1 MSDFKAVRSGL
12 DISKYLKEYLVMC
25 DPVKY
30 PLEDGAKIVRGLN
43 DILQGRSEHTV
54 AEMLAGIDAVCGRLG
69 IYNSEWLLFRRDIDD
84 FLHQKELLTQPYTS
98 KGVGHYTFKTHN
110 NLKIIDQ
117 RLYDQ
122 AVKDGFPIDFFR
134 QSYFDHV
141 KFYCLPDKTDYS
153 FSYFNNCT
161 FAVCRIRKAIF
172 DGTTF
177 SSSEFHS
184 CAMQYVTF
192 FQASI
197 DHTHFHDSTL
207 QNVSF
212 QKAWMKSCH
221 TIDCDLENISFLH
234 TTLDGCSF
242 GRVNAHGT
250 SNLHTATITQG
261 GATNEEVEQNRK
273 AIFSALRPGKEKQ
286 RVPPAM
292 GRDGR

>member
-1 MSDFKAVRSGL
+1 
-12 DISKYLKEYLVMC
+12 MC
-25 DPVKY
+25 APDKY
-30 PLEDGAKIVRGLN
+30 PPGNTAKAIGALN
-43 DILQGRSEHTV
+43 DILQGQSEHTV
-54 AEMLAGIDAVCGRLG
+54 DELLTGMDTICGGWPDYDGDRTMLRQRIT
-69 IYNSEWLLFRRDIDD
+69 D
-84 FLHQKELLTQPYTS
+84 FQAQKELLSQPYAKS
-98 KGVGHYTFKTHN
+98 SSQQYHYKIFDPSAERP
-110 NLKIIDQ
+110 LKIVDQ
-117 RLYDQ
+117 RLYDR
-122 AVKDGFPIDFFR
+122 AFKDGFPIDFFR

-197 DHTHFHDSTL
+197 AHTHFHDSTL

-212 QKAWMKSCH
+212 QKARLKSCNI
-221 TIDCDLENISFLH
+221 IDCEMGDINFLH

-242 GRVNAHGT
+242 GRVNAHGI
-250 SNLHTATITQG
+250 SNLHTATITPG

-286 RVPPAM
+286 PDAPAHTKYVS
-292 GRDGR
+292 R